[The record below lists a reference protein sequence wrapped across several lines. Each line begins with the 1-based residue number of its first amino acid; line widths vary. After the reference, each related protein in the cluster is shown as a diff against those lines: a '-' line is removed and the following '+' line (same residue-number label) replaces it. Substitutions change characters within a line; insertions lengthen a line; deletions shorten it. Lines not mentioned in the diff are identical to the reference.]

1 MGTVLLVVHLIV
13 AIFLVAVIL
22 LQRSTGGALDGLG
35 GGSGASNFLTA
46 RGTGNLLTRTTAIL
60 ATLFIITSISLSFY
74 YKGRNTTNQSLID
87 SIAAAE
93 TQQAAPAAP
102 AAPESNRRAER
113 RSPRI
118 RSCRDGRPVRF
129 YGGRRGGSAP

>member
-46 RGTGNLLTRTTAIL
+46 RGKGNFLTRMTAIL
-60 ATLFIITSISLSFY
+60 ATIFIITSISLSIY
-74 YKGRNTTNQSLID
+74 LLE
-87 SIAAAE
+87 AE
-93 TQQAAPAAP
+93 SSAPATPATEPQAP
-102 AAPESNRRAER
+102 VAA
-113 RSPRI
+113 
-118 RSCRDGRPVRF
+118 D
-129 YGGRRGGSAP
+129 

>member
-46 RGTGNLLTRTTAIL
+46 RGKGNFLTRMTAIL
-60 ATLFIITSISLSFY
+60 ATIFIITSISLSIY
-74 YKGRNTTNQSLID
+74 HKGNENTSN
-87 SIAAAE
+87 SILEAE
-93 TQQAAPAAP
+93 SSAPATPATEPQAP
-102 AAPESNRRAER
+102 VAA
-113 RSPRI
+113 
-118 RSCRDGRPVRF
+118 D
-129 YGGRRGGSAP
+129 